1 MIATMSTSDVLAVIA
16 ATVVVM
22 FVTVMAVMLL
32 TLARTL
38 RELRATVTALQ
49 DEAVALLDEARVAV
63 EDAAGEVERVD
74 RLLGSAERLDDAKR
88 AIATPMVKAM
98 AFGTGV
104 SRAAQRLRTSEQP
117 PRRKSAS

>member
-1 MIATMSTSDVLAVIA
+1 MSTSDVLAVIA

-104 SRAAQRLRTSEQP
+104 SRAARRLRDGDVKPT
-117 PRRKSAS
+117 RRRSAS